1 MLLNIGGAIP
11 PFLDKQETT
20 MTTMTKLSALTLVA
34 ATVIGAAALAPTSA
48 SARGYV
54 GGFHR
59 ISSNGAGNFHL
70 RAAALTGVKLMP
82 FRQGAFAAR
91 SAFAPATTMMPFR
104 QNAFAAGFK
113 LAPLRQLAVAG
124 QPIGRIG
131 VTTPVGHQ
139 PPTGGKGG
147 VKPDFDIGGAI
158 NDAFNKALDA
168 VNEGLELLNND
179 PGPTCGWLVC
189 SDGSK

>member
-1 MLLNIGGAIP
+1 
-11 PFLDKQETT
+11 

-34 ATVIGAAALAPTSA
+34 ATVLGAAALAPTSA

-54 GGFHR
+54 GGFHH
-59 ISSNGAGNFHL
+59 ITTSANGAGDFHF
-70 RAAALTGVKLMP
+70 RAAGLTGVKLMP

-91 SAFAPATTMMPFR
+91 SAFAPSTTMMPLR

-113 LAPLRQLAVAG
+113 FAPLRQLAVAG

-131 VTTPVGHQ
+131 VTSPVGHQ
-139 PPTGGKGG
+139 PPSGGNGG
-147 VKPDFDIGGAI
+147 AKPDFDIGGAI

>member
-1 MLLNIGGAIP
+1 MLLNIGTAIP
-11 PFLDKQETT
+11 PFLDIQETT

-34 ATVIGAAALAPTSA
+34 ATVLGAAALAPASA
-48 SARGYV
+48 SAKGYV

-59 ISSNGAGNFHL
+59 ITSSGNGTGNFHL
-70 RAAALTGVKLMP
+70 RATALAGTKLMP
-82 FRQGAFAAR
+82 
-91 SAFAPATTMMPFR
+91 PR

-113 LAPLRQLAVAG
+113 PFRQLAVVG
-124 QPIGRIG
+124 QPVARIG
-131 VTTPVGHQ
+131 ATTPVAHQ
-139 PPTGGKGG
+139 PPVGGKGG

-158 NDAFNKALDA
+158 DTVNDAINKGLDA
-168 VNEGLELLNND
+168 INEGLELLNND